1 MIPNSLFEPNVTLWA
16 IPVLHTRMGWRG
28 RGEDVPIRLPWA
40 SIFPRAFATEKTLGL
55 LKCPSDPVQLVWCRK
70 MEKNRADSFLLP
82 LFLCFAACL
91 VTWTLNVS
99 CWDTHWVFCSHS
111 SQICWKPDADRQQ
124 QCCRV
129 LSAPGSTALQWDW
142 TSGMLWPLPS
152 QYFSTQNCCSLTWIP
167 ALWVWTKPGC
177 FFFIPPSASQSVLDE
192 TGQKVS
198 NVSEELCFVL
208 AYASPEAVMMGPFPS
223 PSSPFCWISC

>member
-28 RGEDVPIRLPWA
+28 RGEDVPICLPWA
-40 SIFPRAFATEKTLGL
+40 WIFPRAFAAEKTLGL

-99 CWDTHWVFCSHS
+99 CWDTHWVFCSHL

-129 LSAPGSTALQWDW
+129 LSAPGSTALQRDW
-142 TSGMLWPLPS
+142 TSGMLWPLLS

-177 FFFIPPSASQSVLDE
+177 FFFIPPSASQSVLD
-192 TGQKVS
+192 
-198 NVSEELCFVL
+198 
-208 AYASPEAVMMGPFPS
+208 PS
-223 PSSPFCWISC
+223 